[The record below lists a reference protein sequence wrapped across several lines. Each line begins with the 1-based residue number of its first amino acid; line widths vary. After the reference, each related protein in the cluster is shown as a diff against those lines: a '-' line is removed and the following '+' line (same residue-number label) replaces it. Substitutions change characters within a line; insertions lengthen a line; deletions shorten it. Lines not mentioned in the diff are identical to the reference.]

1 MKEITDIYPKSRLT
15 RLVCRAEYLYRRHW
29 ENRPLPFAFVSSDR
43 GKAVGDSIDIDHLRL
58 HDMMEHE
65 ARGQL
70 TEQVLLK
77 GLRANAFSVV
87 RTQGTNLQGRTTI
100 QPRWI

>member
-1 MKEITDIYPKSRLT
+1 
-15 RLVCRAEYLYRRHW
+15 
-29 ENRPLPFAFVSSDR
+29 
-43 GKAVGDSIDIDHLRL
+43 
-58 HDMMEHE
+58 MMEHE

-87 RTQGTNLQGRTTI
+87 RTQGTNLQGM
-100 QPRWI
+100 